1 MPLGRGV
8 VVCKIRTNDLR
19 LVEIVEDELINWH
32 VR

>member
-8 VVCKIRTNDLR
+8 VVCEIKTNDLR